1 MSSFSLRLLFQGL
14 PTCNKMHRCLWMCF
28 MSLYFHHFWL
38 WVFSLPAA
46 SGSLFPWL
54 SSGCLSVH
62 GKLFALG
69 MLCFRIGKLLH
80 FVHEDWLV
88 SKHSYQHR
96 LPPCCTVSALKKTE
110 YRTKQ
115 TMNKLTK
122 CHPWQILKTQ
132 STWCTWVKKKTKCY
146 ELHYMADWDI
156 PYFETVSIW
165 RNITCIPTCT
175 EWLYRKK
182 KEQNNIPAKRKIT
195 SNFPLCCYSNLKT
208 RKCKNI
214 YLLLIK

>member
-132 STWCTWVKKKTKCY
+132 STWCTWVKKKESVMSCITWQTETYLILKQY
-146 ELHYMADWDI
+146 QSGEILHAFLPALND
-156 PYFETVSIW
+156 
-165 RNITCIPTCT
+165 CT
-175 EWLYRKK
+175 EKK
-182 KEQNNIPAKRKIT
+182 KNKT
-195 SNFPLCCYSNLKT
+195 TPLQKE
-208 RKCKNI
+208 K
-214 YLLLIK
+214 